1 MPSLC
6 HSSNQDN
13 AIRLLAC
20 ITIFLAFGS
29 QCFCQE
35 WKNSSTDELFSQAR
49 SEAFEG
55 KYEESR
61 KKLYHILDQHPQHLD
76 ARLLISKTFSW
87 AGQYGDAREEL
98 AILVEQLPGNREVID
113 VMIDVE
119 LWSREYERALELI
132 SSIIAQ
138 SPDDVSLLFKKATAL
153 SAQGN
158 SEESIRCLR
167 LLLALDPAHAQAI
180 TLQQEILSARLKYTA
195 GLIYSMD
202 LFNDTFDPAHSMAVQ
217 FSRLNT
223 WGSSIV
229 RVNVAQRFNASG
241 AQYETELYPKI
252 SKRVYAYINYGYSE
266 SELFPAHRLGV
277 ETYAKLLRRF
287 EASAGIRYMDFND
300 VNVLIYTGSLG
311 WYVKNYWVSLRP
323 YVTSD
328 PISTNGSATVF
339 IRRYFRNPENFVG
352 LIGGFGFSPDF
363 ARLQTGYGL
372 GGDNVHKLNSQR
384 TGIVFQKVFQ
394 SKWVMNLSF
403 EVARQ
408 DLSDET
414 GPLLMTTSTLG
425 LKRKF

>member
-1 MPSLC
+1 
-6 HSSNQDN
+6 
-13 AIRLLAC
+13 
-20 ITIFLAFGS
+20 
-29 QCFCQE
+29 
-35 WKNSSTDELFSQAR
+35 
-49 SEAFEG
+49 
-55 KYEESR
+55 
-61 KKLYHILDQHPQHLD
+61 
-76 ARLLISKTFSW
+76 
-87 AGQYGDAREEL
+87 
-98 AILVEQLPGNREVID
+98 
-113 VMIDVE
+113 
-119 LWSREYERALELI
+119 
-132 SSIIAQ
+132 
-138 SPDDVSLLFKKATAL
+138 
-153 SAQGN
+153 
-158 SEESIRCLR
+158 
-167 LLLALDPAHAQAI
+167 
-180 TLQQEILSARLKYTA
+180 
-195 GLIYSMD
+195 
-202 LFNDTFDPAHSMAVQ
+202 
-217 FSRLNT
+217 
-223 WGSSIV
+223 
-229 RVNVAQRFNASG
+229 
-241 AQYETELYPKI
+241 
-252 SKRVYAYINYGYSE
+252 
-266 SELFPAHRLGV
+266 
-277 ETYAKLLRRF
+277 
-287 EASAGIRYMDFND
+287 FND